1 MLDQYRFALVDLET
15 TGGQP
20 REDQIMEVAIRLED
34 SRGHTLGQWQSLVDP
49 QCSIPFF
56 IQNLTGIS
64 AATVRGQPRFAEVVD
79 TVWGYLEGAILVA
92 HNAKFDAGFLR
103 HHLRCLGYE
112 YEPKVLCTLKLARTL
127 YPDWPKH
134 GLEAICNRIG
144 FYSEVHHRAMAD
156 VDAMKAFLDYAR
168 GDKGEA
174 VFNFELGLQ
183 LGLPV
188 LPPSINQ
195 GDIDA
200 IPCQPGVYRLLGE
213 AGELLYLGGAASLQ
227 TQVLSHF
234 TNCSGDSK
242 ATKLARRV
250 CGVQWHV
257 LAGELSVGFYLSAS
271 LRFEKP
277 QMQRRA
283 KAIGKPCCVRFVLN
297 DNGVTQLRFR
307 SGLPASVVHSGECVA
322 IFRDR
327 KQAKMRVVELAE
339 ESALCLRLLGILAEG
354 ESCGCADCTLVSDVL
369 NENLGVVA
377 QQEVNQKLAE
387 ALASYL
393 YTPWPFD
400 EPVFIY
406 EQNASGFGEWH
417 LINAWRYYGS
427 FVWDAD
433 TKLMRERIVT
443 GEDTTASINLEG
455 AKRRCEQAK
464 DFQYEHYRLIK
475 AFINDLP
482 CQTVSD
488 FFVV

>member
-188 LPPSINQ
+188 LPPSLSQ
-195 GDIDA
+195 EDIDA
-200 IPCQPGVYRLLGE
+200 IPRQPGVYRLLGE
-213 AGELLYLGGAASLQ
+213 AGELLYLGGATSLQ
-227 TQVLSHF
+227 AQVLHHF
-234 TNCSGDSK
+234 ANCSGDSK

-250 CGVQWHV
+250 CGIQWQV
-257 LAGELSVGFYLSAS
+257 LAGDLSVGFHLSAS
-271 LRFEKP
+271 LRYETP
-277 QMQRRA
+277 LMQRRP
-283 KAIGKPCCVRFVLN
+283 KAAGKPCCVRFVVDEN
-297 DNGVTQLRFR
+297 DLTQLRFR
-307 SGLPASVVHSGECVA
+307 SGLPASAVQAGELFA

-327 KQAKMRVVELAE
+327 KQAKARVAELAK
-339 ESALCLRLLGILAEG
+339 ESGLCLYLLDILAEG
-354 ESCGCADCTLVSDVL
+354 EQCVCTNCALPND
-369 NENLGVVA
+369 GVAVDGGVEP
-377 QQEVNQKLAE
+377 QNTNQKIIA
-387 ALASYL
+387 ALSGYL
-393 YTPWPFD
+393 NTPWPFE
-400 EPVFIY
+400 EPVFIC
-406 EQNASGFGEWH
+406 ERNASGFAEWH
-417 LINAWRYYGS
+417 LVNDWRYYGS

-433 TKLMRERIVT
+433 AKLMREHIVPREE
-443 GEDTTASINLEG
+443 GEAQIDLES
-455 AKRRCEQAK
+455 AQRRCEPVK

-475 AFINDLP
+475 AFIDDLP
-482 CQTVSD
+482 CQTLSD
-488 FFVV
+488 FFAV